1 MKKISYIVEV
11 EFEDH
16 INDDNEINE
25 VGNNI
30 LGAISTAVI
39 NEGITP
45 EASETFTKSVSVTNV
60 FTKQE
65 ITNKIY

>member
-45 EASETFTKSVSVTNV
+45 ESSETFTKSVSVTNV
-60 FTKQE
+60 ITKQE

>member
-1 MKKISYIVEV
+1 MKKINYIVEV

-30 LGAISTAVI
+30 LGAISTAV
-39 NEGITP
+39 NYEGLVQYLHKCV
-45 EASETFTKSVSVTNV
+45 FRVTR
-60 FTKQE
+60 
-65 ITNKIY
+65 KI